1 MRIFKKHREIMIET
15 EHKFPPE
22 TKTDEIVNFIN
33 YGKVPSDV
41 KVEESTNEKR
51 RDVNTTTAVSEQRG
65 AGSAD
70 GQENRQ
76 SNPSPSGQESSKE

>member
-15 EHKFPPE
+15 EYTFPPD

-41 KVEESTNEKR
+41 KVEETTNEKR
-51 RDVNTTTAVSEQRG
+51 RDINTTAAITQ
-65 AGSAD
+65 
-70 GQENRQ
+70 
-76 SNPSPSGQESSKE
+76 